1 MAKKKR
7 TKKASWGDRVTH
19 SIDKR
24 EGRSQQA
31 IKVRGDEVFSRN
43 DQGGLATRV
52 VGRDLI
58 PNRDYVLEKR
68 WFWWVLIG
76 ETHEQA

>member
-7 TKKASWGDRVTH
+7 AKNASWGDRITH

-43 DQGGLATRV
+43 DHGGLVTRV

-76 ETHEQA
+76 EADEQA